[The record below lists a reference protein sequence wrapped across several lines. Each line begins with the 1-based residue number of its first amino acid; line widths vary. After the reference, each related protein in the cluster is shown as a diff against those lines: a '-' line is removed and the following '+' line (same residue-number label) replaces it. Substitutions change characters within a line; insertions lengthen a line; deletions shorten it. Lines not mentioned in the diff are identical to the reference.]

1 MRNPRFRSW
10 HRRWWCV
17 LLAIGVL
24 GLAGCDPINWPQ
36 FMFGPERA
44 SSNPAAKAISSAN
57 AAHLV
62 RKWQVS
68 ADPPTQSGQPAARF
82 DATPVTYNRVIYVG
96 AETGDFYAVQAGTGT
111 VVWKQFLGFVGEPC
125 GAGVA
130 SSAAVS
136 PDPATGELRVY
147 VGGGDGF
154 VYALN
159 AADGAV
165 RWKRR
170 VAKQQHNQDPSF
182 LWSSPAVANGRVYIG
197 VAALCDN
204 FPHVPGA
211 AVVALDQVSGAPR
224 AKYLT
229 EPPGA
234 TGAGVWSSVSVD
246 PVDGSVFVTTGN
258 ADQNPDPGDGSSI
271 LRLDGQTLA
280 KLDKWQVP
288 VAEQSPDA
296 DFGASPTLFS
306 APGPGGPQALVGA
319 CNKNGTFYA
328 FRRAA
333 LAAGPVWRF
342 QVGQPAVD
350 PPACIAGAAF
360 DGTRLYVGGN
370 ATTVGGTTYA
380 GSLRALDPANGGPV
394 WQVGLPA
401 NVLGTPTVN
410 GSGVVAAS
418 TLEFFSAAN
427 ATRLFDA
434 GTGAILNTLPT
445 QHVFAQPVW
454 AEQSLIVATWD
465 QGLVSYGL

>member
-1 MRNPRFRSW
+1 LREPGFRPW
-10 HRRWWCV
+10 HGQRWRV
-17 LLAIGVL
+17 LFAFGALCLA
-24 GLAGCDPINWPQ
+24 ACEPINWPQ
-36 FMFGPERA
+36 FMFGPDRA
-44 SSNPAAKAISSAN
+44 SSNPAAKAISPAN
-57 AAHLV
+57 APNLV

-68 ADPPTQSGQPAARF
+68 PDPPTQVGQPAARF

-96 AETGDFYAVQAGTGT
+96 AETGDFYALQAGTGT
-111 VVWKQFLGFVGEPC
+111 VLWKQFLGFVSEPC

-130 SSAAVS
+130 STAVVSA
-136 PDPATGELRVY
+136 DPATGELRVY

-159 AADGAV
+159 AADGTV

-170 VAKQQHNQDPSF
+170 VAKQQPNQDPSF

-211 AVVALDQVSGAPR
+211 AVVALDQISGAPR

-246 PVDGSVFVTTGN
+246 PADGSVFVTTGN

-288 VAEQSPDA
+288 VAEQTSDA

-306 APGPGGPQALVGA
+306 ASAPGGTETLVGA

-328 FRRAA
+328 FRRSA
-333 LAAGPVWRF
+333 LAAGPLWRF
-342 QVGQPAVD
+342 QVGLPATN

-370 ATTVGGTTYA
+370 TATVSGTTYP
-380 GSLRALDPANGGPV
+380 GSLRALDPASGVPI
-394 WQVGLPA
+394 WQVGLPD
-401 NVLGTPTVN
+401 NVLGSPTVN
-410 GSGVVAAS
+410 GSGVVAAG
-418 TLEFFSAAN
+418 TLEFFSATN

-454 AEQSLIVATWD
+454 AEQSLILATWN
-465 QGLVSYGL
+465 QGLVSYGI